1 MARSGRKSGTK
12 KSAKRPAKAAP
23 KRPAKAAPKRPTKA
37 RATGAPKRPAPSP
50 SARAREV
57 YKVSP
62 LRGMSVAD
70 YIAEKL
76 SGWQAEAT
84 RILVALVARA
94 APSSSVSIK
103 WSQPV
108 FEENGPFAF
117 IKPAKAHLSFGFWRG
132 GQLVDQTGGRL
143 QRGDR
148 MGHIKYTALDQIDVA
163 ALEPMVREAVRLN
176 HEKGNPTLKAN

>member
-1 MARSGRKSGTK
+1 MAKTRKPAAK
-12 KSAKRPAKAAP
+12 KPAAKKRPAAKKPAAKRPATKKPATRAA
-23 KRPAKAAPKRPTKA
+23 A
-37 RATGAPKRPAPSP
+37 RSP
-50 SARAREV
+50 RAI

-62 LRGMSVAD
+62 LRGMEVGE
-70 YIAEKL
+70 YIAQKL

-84 RILVALVARA
+84 RLLVKLVARA
-94 APSSSVSIK
+94 APFSRVSIK

-132 GQLVDQTGGRL
+132 GQLSDATGGLL

-148 MGHIKYTALDQIDVA
+148 MGHMKFTALDQIDEQA
-163 ALEPMVREAVRLN
+163 IEQMVREAVRLN
-176 HEKGNPTLKAN
+176 HEKGNPTLRAN